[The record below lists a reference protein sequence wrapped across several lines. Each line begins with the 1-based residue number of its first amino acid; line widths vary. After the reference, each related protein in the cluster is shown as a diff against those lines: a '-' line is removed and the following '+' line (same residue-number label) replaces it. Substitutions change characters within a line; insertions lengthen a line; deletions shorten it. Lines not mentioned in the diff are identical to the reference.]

1 MLKSMGKNKKYIWWM
16 ITIGLFGIAGV
27 LLARVIMYI
36 IKVSDRYPKLCRWIR
51 WIFFTLFIIAGI
63 YGSLFEG
70 KWDMGFVM
78 ICAAAVIAVSSMSH
92 YNRR

>member
-1 MLKSMGKNKKYIWWM
+1 MLKSMKKNKKYIWWM
-16 ITIGLFGIAGV
+16 MTIGLFGIAGV
-27 LLARVIMYI
+27 LLGRVIMCV
-36 IKVSDRYPKLCRWIR
+36 IKVSDRYPKLFRWIR

-92 YNRR
+92 CNRR